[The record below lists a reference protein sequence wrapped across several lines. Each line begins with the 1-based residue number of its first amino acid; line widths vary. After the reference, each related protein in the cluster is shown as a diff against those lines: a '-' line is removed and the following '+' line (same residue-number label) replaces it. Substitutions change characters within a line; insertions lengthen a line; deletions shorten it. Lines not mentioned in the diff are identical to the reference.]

1 MIIFIRFVLL
11 ELNNYLPRIKET
23 VMGKLFINMLQIG
36 DRSEEAKKVLNFKD
50 PKNNFRGQNSDF
62 ASVLHTVIANRFVCR
77 ISAFYILYL
86 VY

>member
-1 MIIFIRFVLL
+1 
-11 ELNNYLPRIKET
+11 
-23 VMGKLFINMLQIG
+23 MGKLFINMLQIG